1 MDKEKFRTYRVYL
14 LAAALIMLWLLF
26 ALLSRCGRSEA
37 VSDGRDTV
45 SRNACIFRENSVNS
59 ASLSVRD
66 TGWKDALL
74 FPVKKIEPN
83 KPPNVE

>member
-1 MDKEKFRTYRVYL
+1 MEKDFKPYRVWL
-14 LAAALIMLWLLF
+14 LAAALVMMWLLF
-26 ALLSRCGRSEA
+26 ALLSRCGRADA

-45 SRNACIFRENSVNS
+45 SRNACIVRENSVNS
-59 ASLSVRD
+59 ASFSVRD

>member
-1 MDKEKFRTYRVYL
+1 MYVMNKEKFKPYRVYL
-14 LAAALIMLWLLF
+14 MAAALIMLWLLF
-26 ALLSRCGRSEA
+26 ALLSRCGRADA
-37 VSDGRDTV
+37 VSDGRDGVVVCDTMP
-45 SRNACIFRENSVNS
+45 RLCPT
-59 ASLSVRD
+59 D

>member
-1 MDKEKFRTYRVYL
+1 MYVMNKEKFKPYRVYL

-26 ALLSRCGRSEA
+26 ALLSRCGRAEA
-37 VSDGRDTV
+37 LSDGRDTV
-45 SRNACIFRENSVNS
+45 VCDTMPRLCPA
-59 ASLSVRD
+59 D

-74 FPVKKIEPN
+74 KPVKPVAPN

>member
-1 MDKEKFRTYRVYL
+1 MEKDFKPYRVWL

-26 ALLSRCGRSEA
+26 ALLSRCGRAEA

-45 SRNACIFRENSVNS
+45 SRNACIFRENSVSFS
-59 ASLSVRD
+59 ARD

-74 FPVKKIEPN
+74 FPVKPVSPN
-83 KPPNVE
+83 KPPNVK